1 MSPILSH
8 KGLYYKTMQERLVVD
23 LLYNQQESKYWAIEV
38 LSDENEGVFTLK
50 RHYTIKDNN
59 VVSVEDYVSEDFNN
73 IIDRY
78 ENKVVS
84 KLRGGTFKM
93 VRDGDDIGNP
103 PDKLLE
109 LLGLSKTVE
118 LPPPTTKQYRK
129 IKLHD

>member
-1 MSPILSH
+1 
-8 KGLYYKTMQERLVVD
+8 MQERLVVD